1 MLRTVPPHRLVR
13 AVAEGQNQATDAIIL
28 LWGSTDKGDMA
39 TLKRLIDAGLV
50 ATVLQL
56 LERCEDETF
65 TDVLSRHCG
74 GGDLEAPASW
84 LLLLLKSAA
93 AADNRSCSNNAQLYL
108 NSLSNPR
115 MESARRIGPVVRC
128 ITNDSQRLFFL

>member
-1 MLRTVPPHRLVR
+1 MSIRRSGLSICRKLQNVPPHLVVR
-13 AVAEGQNQATDAIIL
+13 AVAEGQNLATVSIARLD
-28 LWGSTDKGDMA
+28 WETTDEDEMA
-39 TLKRLIDAGLV
+39 HRQSLIDAGLV

-93 AADNRSCSNNAQLYL
+93 AADNRSGNNNNNAQLH
-108 NSLSNPR
+108 
-115 MESARRIGPVVRC
+115 
-128 ITNDSQRLFFL
+128 T